1 MFSPSVTKARVIAFL
16 ASEPLG
22 RYTGNTVCLFLLIA
36 IVPFILGLIGVWSEG
51 LGFILFVFVGIPTA
65 FGMPI
70 VTCFKLWGGIRV
82 AKYGQNFGQQALA
95 VILAPGLLALWLVT
109 ALPLFWAGM
118 YLGDLS
124 RLAVNESHYR
134 DIVNMARIS
143 KKAEWYA
150 EHEGV
155 TYSIDVGPPI
165 RVAFNPAGFL
175 DNWSAIVFD
184 PSGDVMLADG
194 FHPKT
199 GKFYAPDRV
208 TKLFSGDLVECR
220 PLWGDYYKCSF
231 T

>member
-1 MFSPSVTKARVIAFL
+1 M

-22 RYTGNTVCLFLLIA
+22 RYTGNTVHLFLLTA
-36 IVPFILGLIGVWSEG
+36 IVPFILGIIGAWSVG
-51 LGFILFVFVGIPTA
+51 LGFVLFVFVGIPTA
-65 FGMPI
+65 FVMLV

-82 AKYGQNFGQQALA
+82 VGYGQNLGEQALA
-95 VILAPGLLALWLVT
+95 VTLAPGLLALWLVT
-109 ALPLFWAGM
+109 ALPVLWAGE

-150 EHEGV
+150 ENEGV
-155 TYSIDVGPPI
+155 IYSIDLGPPI

-184 PSGDVMLADG
+184 PSGDVMLAEG
-194 FHPKT
+194 FNQET

-208 TKLFSGDLVECR
+208 TKLFGGDLVECR
-220 PLWGDYYKCSF
+220 PLWGEYYKCSF